1 MAFIKGKSGNVN
13 GRPKGSKD
21 KAKTNIKE
29 TFQLLVEGNLSNIQE
44 WLNVVANDNPTAALN
59 FVLKLS
65 EFIIPKIKVAE
76 FKPEINAPSQVDSI
90 EGIIKFMS
98 EHETPEAKEERYSRI
113 AQMLIAHKS
122 SI

>member
-1 MAFIKGKSGNVN
+1 VN

-29 TFQLLVEGNLSNIQE
+29 TFQLLVEDNLSNIQK
-44 WLNVVANDNPTAALN
+44 WLSVVANDNPTAALN

-76 FKPEINAPSQVDSI
+76 FKPEINAP
-90 EGIIKFMS
+90 
-98 EHETPEAKEERYSRI
+98 
-113 AQMLIAHKS
+113 
-122 SI
+122 